1 MFNKKQIESLNDE
14 ISDLKKEIE
23 SLKYSLNNILDTL
36 DGDNFS
42 KDWEE
47 YQKYKEM
54 KNKLPDIEGMYQ
66 IKELK
71 RLICERYEYIVLEKA
86 TKLKIIEF

>member
-1 MFNKKQIESLNDE
+1 MFNKKQIESLNNE
-14 ISDLKKEIE
+14 VSDLNKEIE
-23 SLKYSLNNILDTL
+23 DLKSSLNNILDTL
-36 DGDNFS
+36 EGDNFS

-54 KNKLPDIEGMYQ
+54 KDKLPSIEDLFQ

-71 RLICERYEYIVLEKA
+71 RLIAERDEYIVLEKE
-86 TKLKIIEF
+86 TKKKL